1 MRVIFIIA
9 MHLAQKFI
17 LKTFSSDYKKNLI
30 NLSKIHESWKFLIPQ
45 GIFISRTTKV
55 VIYSCYFSNGT
66 EKKLEDKKLLFP
78 CFKKV
83 SSRES
88 RNELLPWSSTISSR
102 NIKSERSMSEKNF
115 FLRVCKGLRF
125 ISNTGE
131 GILATNFIA
140 AMFLTNLLCKVHN
153 TSQNA

>member
-66 EKKLEDKKLLFP
+66 EKKLVDKKLLFP
-78 CFKKV
+78 YFKKV

-102 NIKSERSMSEKNF
+102 NIKSERSMSEKTF
-115 FLRVCKGLRF
+115 SYVCVRD
-125 ISNTGE
+125 
-131 GILATNFIA
+131 
-140 AMFLTNLLCKVHN
+140 
-153 TSQNA
+153 